1 MRKLRPRVI
10 NAVAKLNEM
19 LFGEHT
25 YRNFVNFVGKG
36 INYLDGGGYK
46 TQFQFSVKKKKNLN
60 EMYCLALLSN
70 VLDVLYALLHL
81 TGRKKS
87 TGKVSSKC
95 TF

>member
-36 INYLDGGGYK
+36 INYLDCGGYK
-46 TQFQFSVKKKKNLN
+46 TQFQL
-60 EMYCLALLSN
+60 YCLALLSN